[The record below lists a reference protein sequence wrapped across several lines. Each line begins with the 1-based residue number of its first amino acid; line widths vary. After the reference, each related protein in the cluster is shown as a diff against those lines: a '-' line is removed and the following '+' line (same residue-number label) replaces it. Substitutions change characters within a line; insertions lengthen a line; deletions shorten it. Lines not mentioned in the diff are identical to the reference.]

1 MKVGIIG
8 GGIMGVCLGYYLS
21 ERGAEVEIFEASS
34 TIGGLAGSITL
45 EDGTRV
51 DRFYH
56 ALLSSDSHLSGLCN
70 DLGIADHE

>member
-21 ERGAEVEIFEASS
+21 EQGSEVEIFEASS

-45 EDGTRV
+45 ED
-51 DRFYH
+51 
-56 ALLSSDSHLSGLCN
+56 
-70 DLGIADHE
+70 